1 MANVRLTTTAKWD
14 LAEIDAYGALTFGVE
29 VAGDYARGFR
39 EVFDL
44 LRRHPLA
51 GAARSELGKGVRS
64 ILHRRHRIFYIV
76 TGDQVQ
82 ILRVFHYSR
91 DVQSSYLQ

>member
-1 MANVRLTTTAKWD
+1 MANVRLTATAKWD
-14 LAEIDAYGALTFGVE
+14 LTEIDAYGALTFGVA

-39 EVFDL
+39 EIFDL
-44 LRRHPLA
+44 LRRHPHA

-64 ILHRRHRIFYIV
+64 VLHRRHRIFYIV
-76 TGDQVQ
+76 AGEQVQ

-91 DVQSSYLQ
+91 DIQPSHLQ